1 MGFFYGEKYSPA
13 NRTFLRETGEN
24 FIEGTG
30 HGVLVPW
37 RKEKNKAG
45 AICFEVTIQSKN

>member
-30 HGVLVPW
+30 HG
-37 RKEKNKAG
+37 K
-45 AICFEVTIQSKN
+45 

>member
-30 HGVLVPW
+30 HEHHFMSFWDSNFGILL
-37 RKEKNKAG
+37 KTNG
-45 AICFEVTIQSKN
+45 LLN